1 MIRQTIRAAGAAA
14 LAAAL
19 ACPAVALDLIET
31 PLLADQVA
39 AGELPPV
46 AERAPSEPLV
56 VDLAAKGRELGEH
69 GGSLRLLVGRA
80 KDVRMAVVYGYA
92 RLVGYDFDYALTP
105 DILRDVEVEEGR
117 IFTLHLR
124 EGHRWSDGAPFTSED
139 FRYWWEDV
147 ANNDELFPAGPPAF
161 MLVDGATPDFTVIDE
176 TTLRYEWP
184 APNPRFLPTL
194 AQARPPFIYRPSHY
208 VKQFH
213 ADYAEP
219 EALAALVE
227 EAGER
232 NWAALHNS
240 RDDMYDFDDPRLPTL
255 QPWVNTTA
263 RNSQRYVLTRNPYY
277 HRVDPQGRQLPY
289 VDGMDVTIAAS
300 GLIPAKTNRGE
311 TDLQA
316 RGLSFSDAPVLKK
329 GEEDGGYRTLL
340 WTSGYASEI
349 ALYPNLNYNDPVW
362 REVLR
367 DVRFRRALSLA
378 ISRETINKSLY
389 FGLART
395 VNTAALPGSPFF
407 SEEHAAAFSRRDV
420 EAANALLDEMG
431 LTERDGRGIR
441 KLPDGRPLEVIAE
454 TAGERQE
461 EIDALELIAEM
472 WREIGVRLV
481 FRPLDRDILRNKVY
495 AGESMMP
502 VWFGWNLGIPTA
514 DATPTEQT
522 PIDQSVFSWPKWG
535 QHYQTKGEVG
545 EAPDTPEGERL
556 MELYHAWKSSPTDEG
571 RAEAWREILAIH
583 AENVFSIGLVASA
596 PQPVVIAENLRNFP
610 EQAIYAW
617 EPGAHFGV
625 WRIDEVFY
633 AE

>member
-1 MIRQTIRAAGAAA
+1 MTLRLFLAAAVVAAASPAAA
-14 LAAAL
+14 L
-19 ACPAVALDLIET
+19 DLVET
-31 PLLADQVA
+31 PSFDAAVA

-46 AERAPSEPLV
+46 AERVPETPLV
-56 VDLAAKGRELGEH
+56 ADLEARGRVLGRH
-69 GGSLRLLVGRA
+69 GGEMRLLVGRA

-92 RLVGYDFDYALTP
+92 RLVGYDADYALTP
-105 DILRDVEVEEGR
+105 DILRDVGVEEGR
-117 IFTLHLR
+117 IFTFHLR
-124 EGHRWSDGAPFTSED
+124 PGHRWSDGAPFTTED

-147 ANNDELFPAGPPAF
+147 ANNEALFPAGPPAF
-161 MLVDGATPDFTVIDE
+161 MLVEGDPPIVSVIDE
-176 TTLRYEWP
+176 TTIRYEWP
-184 APNPRFLPTL
+184 APNPRFLPAL
-194 AQARPPFIYRPSHY
+194 AQARPPFIYRPAHY

-219 EALAALVE
+219 EELAALVE
-227 EAGER
+227 AANVR
-232 NWAALHNS
+232 NWAALHNR

-255 QPWVNTTA
+255 QPWMNVTE
-263 RNSQRYVLTRNPYY
+263 RNSQRYVLRRNPFY
-277 HRVDPQGRQLPY
+277 HRVDPAGRQLPY
-289 VDGMDVTIAAS
+289 VDGLEMTIAAS

-329 GEEDGGYRTLL
+329 GEEAGGYRTLL

-378 ISRETINKSLY
+378 TSRETINKSLY

-395 VNTAALPGSPFF
+395 VNTAALPPSPFY
-407 SEEHAAAFSRRDV
+407 SEAHADAFAEYDADR
-420 EAANALLDEMG
+420 ANALLDEIG
-431 LTERDGRGIR
+431 LTGRDGWVRT
-441 KLPDGRPLEVIAE
+441 LPDGRPLEVIAE

-461 EIDALELIAEM
+461 EIDALELISEM

-514 DATPTEQT
+514 DAAPTEQT
-522 PIDQSVFSWPKWG
+522 PVDQSVFSWPKWG
-535 QHYQTKGEVG
+535 QHHQTRGELG
-545 EAPDTPEGERL
+545 EAPDYPPAERL
-556 MELYHAWKSSPTDEG
+556 MALYDAWKSAPDDEG

-583 AENVFSIGLVASA
+583 AEEVFSIGLVASA
-596 PQPVVIAENLRNFP
+596 PQPVVIDADLANFP

-625 WRIDEVFY
+625 WRIDEAFF

>member
-1 MIRQTIRAAGAAA
+1 MTLRLI

-19 ACPAVALDLIET
+19 VAAASPGAALTLLET
-31 PLLADQVA
+31 PSLDAAVA

-46 AERAPSEPLV
+46 AERVPETPLV
-56 VDLAAKGRELGEH
+56 VDLEGRGRVLGRH
-69 GGSLRLLVGRA
+69 GGEMRLLIGRA

-92 RLVGYDFDYALTP
+92 RLVGYDADYALTP

-124 EGHRWSDGAPFTSED
+124 PGHRWSDGAPFTTED
-139 FRYWWEDV
+139 LRYWWEDV
-147 ANNDELFPAGPPAF
+147 ANNPALFPAGPPAF
-161 MLVDGATPDFTVIDE
+161 MLVEGAPPTVTVIDE
-176 TTLRYEWP
+176 TTIRYEWP
-184 APNPRFLPTL
+184 GPNPRFLPAL
-194 AQARPPFIYRPSHY
+194 AQARPPFIYRPAHY
-208 VKQFH
+208 VRQFH
-213 ADYAEP
+213 VDYADP
-219 EALAALVE
+219 EELAAKVE
-227 EAGER
+227 AANVR
-232 NWAALHNS
+232 NWAALHNR

-255 QPWVNTTA
+255 QPWMNVTE
-263 RNSQRYVLTRNPYY
+263 RNAQRYVLRRNPFY
-277 HRVDPQGRQLPY
+277 HRVDPAGRQLPY
-289 VDGMDVTIAAS
+289 VGGLEMTIAAS

-329 GEEDGGYRTLL
+329 GEKTGGYRTLL

-362 REVLR
+362 RGVLR

-378 ISRETINKSLY
+378 VSRETINKSLY

-395 VNTAALPGSPFF
+395 VNTAALPPSPFYA
-407 SEEHAAAFSRRDV
+407 EAHADAFADYDPDR
-420 EAANALLDEMG
+420 ANALLDEMG
-431 LTERDGRGIR
+431 LTGRDGWART
-441 KLPDGRPLEVIAE
+441 LPDGRPLEVIAE
-454 TAGERQE
+454 TAGERPE

-514 DATPTEQT
+514 DAAPTEQT
-522 PIDQSVFSWPKWG
+522 PVDQSVFSWPKWG
-535 QHYQTKGEVG
+535 QHYQTKGELG
-545 EAPDTPEGERL
+545 QAPDYPPAERL
-556 MELYHAWKSSPTDEG
+556 MALYDAWKSAPDDAG

-583 AENVFSIGLVASA
+583 ADQVFSIGLVASA
-596 PQPVVIAENLRNFP
+596 PQPVVIDADLRNFP
-610 EQAIYAW
+610 EEAIYAW

-625 WRIDEVFY
+625 WRIDEAFF